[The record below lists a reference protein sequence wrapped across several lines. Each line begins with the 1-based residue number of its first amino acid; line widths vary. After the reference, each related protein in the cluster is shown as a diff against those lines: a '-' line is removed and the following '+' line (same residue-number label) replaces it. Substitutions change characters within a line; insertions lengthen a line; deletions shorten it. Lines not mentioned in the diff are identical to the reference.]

1 MRGWGEVPLPCLWRP
16 QAVSA
21 DLHTRKFS
29 KGVIRLAKM
38 KTVTSRGT
46 RLDQL
51 KALAKLLAD
60 SMDQCE
66 DARALPALAKQYRE
80 TIKEIEELEGG
91 SQDEDEIGEILA
103 QRQAD
108 GKPGALRKNRT
119 ALRKL

>member
-1 MRGWGEVPLPCLWRP
+1 M
-16 QAVSA
+16 
-21 DLHTRKFS
+21 
-29 KGVIRLAKM
+29 IRLAKM

-80 TIKEIEELEGG
+80 TIKEIEEWEGG